1 MKFNN
6 KILGLLFIGLM
17 AMFLVSK
24 ILNKPQVKSFKDV
37 LVNIDTSAVDKIV
50 FYPKG
55 TAAKITIERNGGFWE
70 ADDGS
75 LKITATSSSV
85 NALLSPTTNIKAL
98 QLISKNESKW
108 SEYEVDDNSGKKI
121 ELYTGNKLLSGF
133 YVGRFNFN
141 QNTRSAKTYM
151 RLADENDIYVV
162 DGFLSMSYE
171 KQFNDFRNKRLVN
184 DLSIDDLSTVK
195 LISDDI
201 KITIEKDLS
210 NHWVDENNKML
221 DSLKTTRA
229 VQGLVNLM
237 GNEIIDFKP
246 NASNRIARLILISGE
261 KSEQVIDIYKKD
273 ESDFVLTSS
282 GNKNVYFRSDSTGIF
297 KTAYLDILNL

>member
-6 KILGLLFIGLM
+6 KILGLVFIGLL

-24 ILNKPQVKSFKDV
+24 ILNKPKVKSFKDV

-55 TAAKITIERNGGFWE
+55 TAEKITILRNGSFWE
-70 ADDGS
+70 ADNGS
-75 LKITATSSSV
+75 LKTTATSSSV

-108 SEYEVDDNSGKKI
+108 AEYEVDDISGKKI
-121 ELYTGNKLLSGF
+121 ELYNGNKLLSGF

-141 QNTRSAKTYM
+141 QNTRSAKSYM

-184 DLSIDDLSTVK
+184 NLSIDEISTLK
-195 LISDDI
+195 LISAD
-201 KITIEKDLS
+201 KRITIEKDLD
-210 NHWVDENNKML
+210 NHWIDENNNML
-221 DSLKTTRA
+221 DSLKATRA

-237 GNEIIDFKP
+237 GNDIIDYKP
-246 NASNRIARLILISGE
+246 NASNKLAQLTLISRE
-261 KSEQVIDIYKKD
+261 NSEQIIDIYKKD
-273 ESDFVLTSS
+273 EKEFVLASS
-282 GNKNVYFRSDSTGIF
+282 SNKDVYFGSDSTGIF